1 MAIAPVNM
9 NSVNGI
15 HFGNSAVQSQLK
27 STPDLYSQGTDTV
40 EINGEK
46 KTSNTSKKVGIF
58 LGAAAVLTAAIL
70 LVRGKAKAAQEEI
83 FKLAE
88 HIDFSPAKTVEEAR
102 NFARTHLG
110 IKNYDETMPLE
121 VMNWVNEGLVN
132 VNNVTKGKAKM
143 FDTIGYVPMEDKEKV
158 LACAISAKDGGKY
171 GAILNINK
179 TVFENIDE
187 AINKGIKKGLEGKI
201 MFKNKEG
208 KLDLYN
214 FYKNNE
220 ASADLLKG
228 LNEFSE
234 KPDTFSLIDKIKLY
248 EDFASLA
255 YAKEAFYEAPM
266 SKLKQLMKNEG
277 IQETL
282 LAHSKLPDLKQLEKL
297 TTEQQRNV
305 LVDITN
311 TCLSSGHGIRLGY
324 PKGDKFRTIYHEMG
338 HIQHENS
345 AGYDLYMQMGKTDE
359 CEKRFNKVSDI
370 TNDFINSKEK
380 QQTANR
386 VSDYAPESPLEFV
399 AEVYRKLISNALNGG
414 KKLSDDVMNLYAEYK
429 GPAV

>member
-1 MAIAPVNM
+1 MSISPVQLSQVKSIN
-9 NSVNGI
+9 
-15 HFGNSAVQSQLK
+15 FGNNQTENLPVKINDNGLSK
-27 STPDLYSQGTDTV
+27 DTV

-46 KTSNTSKKVGIF
+46 KGLSKDAKWGIG
-58 LGAAAVLTAAIL
+58 LGIAAVITAAAL
-70 LVRGKAKAAQEEI
+70 LISGKTKAAQEEI

-102 NFARTHLG
+102 SFARTHLG
-110 IKNYDETMPLE
+110 IKNYHEEMPLE
-121 VMNWVNEGLVN
+121 VMNWINEGLVN

-143 FDTIGYVPMEDKEKV
+143 FDTIGYVPMNAKEEA
-158 LACAISAKDGGKY
+158 LACAISAKDGGEY
-171 GAILNINK
+171 GAIFNINK
-179 TVFENIDE
+179 TVFENMNE
-187 AINKGIKKGLEGKI
+187 HINTMLKQALDRKI

-208 KLDLYN
+208 KLNLYN
-214 FYKNNE
+214 FYKNDE

-228 LNEFSE
+228 LNEFLE
-234 KPDTFSLIDKIKLY
+234 KPDKFSLIDKIKLY

-255 YAKEAFYEAPM
+255 YAKDAFYEAPM

-311 TCLSSGHGIRLGY
+311 TCLRSGDRIHLAY

-338 HIQHENS
+338 HLQHQNS
-345 AGYDLYMQMGKTDE
+345 AGYDLYMQMAKPEECKKQFGKVT
-359 CEKRFNKVSDI
+359 DI
-370 TNDFINSKEK
+370 TKDFVNSKEK
-380 QQTANR
+380 QQIANR
-386 VSDYAPESPLEFV
+386 ISGYAAESPLEFV
-399 AEVYRKLISNALNGG
+399 AETYRKLINIAINGG
-414 KKLSDDVMNLYAEYK
+414 EKLPDDVMALYSQYK
-429 GPAV
+429 GPVIN